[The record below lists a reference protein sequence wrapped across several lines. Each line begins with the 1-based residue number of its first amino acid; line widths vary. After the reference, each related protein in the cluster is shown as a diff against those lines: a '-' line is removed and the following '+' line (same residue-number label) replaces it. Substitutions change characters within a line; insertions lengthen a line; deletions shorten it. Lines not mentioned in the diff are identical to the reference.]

1 MGSLGGKVALV
12 TGASVGIG
20 AETVRLLA
28 EQGADVV
35 IHWYENESDAEAL
48 AAYCK
53 GLGRRVALVY
63 ADLSGSEGVNTLL
76 FEASKLSD
84 SIEILVNNAC
94 FPSDGD
100 FPYEY
105 DTWDRTMSV
114 NLRAIAHLCKSLLT
128 TMSPGSSIINIT
140 SIQAM
145 FAGELSWAYGASKSA
160 LEQLTKRL
168 AVEGGPRGIRVN
180 SIRPGLILG
189 ERNLQRWTLEESE
202 RLSLV
207 SKVYPLKRVGVPH
220 DVATVCAFLA
230 SDDSGFITG
239 ASIPVDGGLS
249 ITNAALA
256 VWALRN
262 EIAGSA

>member
-1 MGSLGGKVALV
+1 MGSLNGKTALV

-28 EQGADVV
+28 EQGANVV
-35 IHWYENESDAEAL
+35 IHWYENEEDARAL
-48 AAYCK
+48 SRHCES
-53 GLGRRVALVY
+53 LGRSVALVN
-63 ADLSGSEGVNTLL
+63 ADLSGSEGVNKLL
-76 FEASKLSD
+76 SETKTAAQ
-84 SIEILVNNAC
+84 SIEILINNAC
-94 FPSDGD
+94 YPSDGN
-100 FPYEY
+100 FPSEY
-105 DTWDRTMSV
+105 DAWDRTMSV
-114 NLRAIAHLCKSLLT
+114 NLRAIAHICKILLPE
-128 TMSPGSSIINIT
+128 MAPGSSIINIT

-168 AVEGGPRGIRVN
+168 AVEGGSRGIRVN

-189 ERNLQRWTLEESE
+189 ERNRQRWTLDESE
-202 RLSLV
+202 RLDLV
-207 SKVYPLKRVGVPH
+207 SKVYPLKRVGVPR

-262 EIAGSA
+262 EITGTA